1 MNRRTLLGASLATPL
16 LTPAL
21 RRPAFAQS
29 APPTPAAPPPILFIH
44 GNGDHSALWTT
55 TLWRFESNGFPRD
68 RMAALDLENPLARD
82 DDGVAQP
89 LRSSSAEFLQ
99 ATARAITALRRRTGA
114 DRVALVGNSRGGYPI
129 RNHVLHNNGAAEVS
143 HAVLCGTPNHGV
155 WDSAD
160 WRPNS
165 EFNGRSAFLRKLNG
179 GSTDVAEGTAF
190 LTLRSDANDLYAQPD
205 GRYIGRPGTPTGV
218 DAAGPELRG
227 ATNLVLPGVDHRE
240 TAYSPRAFREMYR
253 LITGAEPSTLAILPE
268 GRPVLNGRVTGTPG
282 GVQNNKP
289 LPGATVEVHRVDA
302 AGVRMGPPILKR
314 LTRGDGIWGP
324 VTVGP
329 DWHLEIVVS
338 AQDYP
343 TTHFYRQP
351 FPRSSNLVHLRPAR
365 PLTAEDREAAAVVL
379 FTRPRAY
386 FGLPRDVVLLDGR
399 EPDAAQVPRGVAAS
413 ATVTARLGPQRLNTS
428 IAGVFNQQ
436 RLVGRAWPT
445 VEGHVAV
452 LELS

>member
-1 MNRRTLLGASLATPL
+1 MNRRSLLRAAAAPLALPL
-16 LTPAL
+16 LSPL
-21 RRPAFAQS
+21 IRPAQAQP
-29 APPTPAAPPPILFIH
+29 APAAPPPILFIH
-44 GNGDHSALWTT
+44 GNGDHGALWTT
-55 TLWRFESNGFPRD
+55 TLWRFESNGFPRES
-68 RMAALDLENPLARD
+68 MAALELENPLARD

-89 LRSSSAEFLQ
+89 NRSSSAEFLA
-99 ATARAITALRRRTGA
+99 ATARAIAALRRRTGA
-114 DRVALVGNSRGGYPI
+114 ARVALVGNSRGGYPI
-129 RNHVLHNNGAAEVS
+129 RNHVLHDNGGAEVS
-143 HAVLCGTPNHGV
+143 HAVLSGTPNHGV

-165 EFNGRSAFLRKLNG
+165 EFNARSAFLRKLNG
-179 GSTDVAEGTAF
+179 GTTDVVDGTAF
-190 LTLRSDANDLYAQPD
+190 LTLRSDMNDLYAQPD
-205 GRYIGRPGTPTGV
+205 GRYIGRAGTPTGV

-253 LITGAEPSTLAILPE
+253 FITGTEPSRLDIMPE

-282 GVQNNKP
+282 GVQTNKP
-289 LPGATVEVHRVDA
+289 LAGATVEVHRVDA
-302 AGVRMGPPILKR
+302 AGLRMGPPILKR
-314 LTRGDGIWGP
+314 VTRGDGVWGP

-365 PLTAEDREAAAVVL
+365 PLSAEDRAAGAVVQ

-399 EPDAAQVPRGVAAS
+399 EPDASQVPRGVPAS

-428 IAGVFNQQ
+428 IAGLFNQQ
-436 RLVGRAWPT
+436 RLVGRCWPAA
-445 VEGHVAV
+445 EGHIAV